1 MSAMGR
7 SQTFGL
13 DVCNGWKVDVDGS
26 AHHRSLCF
34 EKLKGA
40 VMRRTVIGASLLCLV
55 AGACATHS
63 PPSAALRLSPEQAV
77 MNAAASPDGTSG
89 VFEMPVRAAGR
100 AEGKLFLNSELDYRD
115 PRNLSIA
122 IVPVVEAALAQRFG
136 ADPKTYLIGKTIAVR
151 GTAKKTRV
159 VFTAGGRP
167 TDKYY
172 FQTHVRLLAADDLTV
187 SGERPQA

>member
-1 MSAMGR
+1 
-7 SQTFGL
+7 
-13 DVCNGWKVDVDGS
+13 
-26 AHHRSLCF
+26 
-34 EKLKGA
+34 
-40 VMRRTVIGASLLCLV
+40 
-55 AGACATHS
+55 
-63 PPSAALRLSPEQAV
+63 
-77 MNAAASPDGTSG
+77 
-89 VFEMPVRAAGR
+89 MPVRAAGR

-122 IVPVVEAALAQRFG
+122 IVPIVEAALVQRFG
-136 ADPKTYLIGKTIAVR
+136 DNPETYLIGKTIAVR

-187 SGERPQA
+187 SGERPRV